1 MIHLREVSLMLAF
14 NDDDEVAK
22 NELNF
27 GRVFSRLLFF
37 VQRASLNVNFVYI
50 FYVPQV

>member
-1 MIHLREVSLMLAF
+1 MSHLREVSLMLAF

-27 GRVFSRLLFF
+27 GSEYSLDFHFF
-37 VQRASLNVNFVYI
+37 LYNALV
-50 FYVPQV
+50 